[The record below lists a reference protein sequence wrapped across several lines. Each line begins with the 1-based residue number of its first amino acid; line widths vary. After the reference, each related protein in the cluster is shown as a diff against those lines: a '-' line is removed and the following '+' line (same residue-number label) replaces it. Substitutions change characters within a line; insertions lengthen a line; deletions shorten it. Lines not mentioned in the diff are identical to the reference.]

1 MKPTNQKNLYHLLFD
16 ALERV
21 NTGELKVPNAREM
34 SNLAARINTAVKLEH
49 DRARVKMELEMH
61 KRTTGSN
68 IELREIEG
76 KNFD

>member
-1 MKPTNQKNLYHLLFD
+1 
-16 ALERV
+16 LERV
-21 NTGELKVPNAREM
+21 NTGELNVQGAREM

-61 KRTTGSN
+61 KRTTGTN